1 MKSLMMKP
9 KIKSSDNLKKKA
21 GRYVGNIIVYLL
33 LIEFVF
39 VFIYPFLFMIINSFK
54 FDSDF
59 RDLNRQW
66 ILTGLNLENYKNAL
80 DILKYGETLAVNL
93 TIVLLSTVGHAISC
107 AFIAYGVSRFSF
119 KGRGLVFGL
128 IILSIIVPPQL
139 LQMPLYI
146 QYAKIGWIG
155 TVLPIVVP
163 SFFGFGLKGGLFI
176 FIFMQFFK
184 GLPKS
189 YEESAKIEGCS
200 SLKVYFKIML
210 PLSRTS
216 ILVVSTLS
224 VIWHW
229 NDAFEPSAYLTG
241 GTKVLTQLLSSMPQ
255 YLYQSTSASGS
266 VVSPVQLAACV
277 LIILPLLIM
286 FSVIQK
292 KFMEGIEF
300 SGLAN

>member
-1 MKSLMMKP
+1 MNM
-9 KIKSSDNLKKKA
+9 ISSRANIRKRAL
-21 GRYVGNIIVYLL
+21 RFIGNAIVYLL

-39 VFIYPFLFMIINSFK
+39 VFIYPFLFMIVNSFK

-66 ILTGLNLENYKNAL
+66 ILTGLNFENYQNAMEL
-80 DILKYGETLAVNL
+80 IQYSSSLIVNL
-93 TIVLLSTVGHAISC
+93 LIAFFATLGHVASC
-107 AFIAYGVSRFSF
+107 AFIAYGVARYDF
-119 KGRGLVFGL
+119 KGKTVVFAL
-128 IILSIIVPPQL
+128 IILSILVPPQL

-146 QYAKIGWIG
+146 QFAKMGWIG
-155 TVLPIVVP
+155 TVLPIIIP

-189 YEESAKIEGCS
+189 YEESAKLEGCG
-200 SLKVYFKIML
+200 SLSVFFKIML
-210 PLSRTS
+210 PLSKTS

-229 NDAFEPSAYLTG
+229 NDAFEPGAYLTG
-241 GTKVLTQLLSSMPQ
+241 GTKVLTQMLDAMPQ
-255 YLYQSTSASGS
+255 YLYQSVAASGATI
-266 VVSPVQLAACV
+266 SPVQLAACV
-277 LIILPLLIM
+277 MTILPLLIL
-286 FSVIQK
+286 FGIIQK